1 MSIFG
6 DIMSAIFDRYV
17 SDFRPFGQGGNPR
30 GRHRGAFSPN
40 SAASLASSVRHHDKN
55 RTGSRGP
62 EG

>member
-6 DIMSAIFDRYV
+6 DIMSAIF
-17 SDFRPFGQGGNPR
+17 RPFGQGGNPR
-30 GRHRGAFSPN
+30 SRHRGAFSLK

-55 RTGSRGP
+55 RTGSRGS